1 MSAQSISRFAFFLL
15 WFITLNLQ
23 MNGQTIDP
31 MMPGVIR
38 LHDTRLKVLLDR
50 QVTDPASPFVGAIP
64 DDAGLHQAGAAGG
77 LLKNAA
83 AAYLHPDSG
92 FHRDPLLF
100 ARMQIAAAFLERCQ
114 TADGNTE
121 LLTTNFNSPPDTG
134 FVVQNVATAAKIARL
149 YGDDALFALMEPFL
163 LRSGEGMVKGGIHT
177 PNHRWVV
184 SAALAQLNDLFP
196 DERYVERIDAWL
208 AEGIDIDRYGQYI
221 ERSTTVYNAVT
232 DTALV
237 LMALK
242 LNRPEL
248 FDPVRRNLDAMAR
261 LLHANGEVV
270 TEISRRQDLNTRGDL
285 RRYWF
290 ALRTL
295 AVRDRNGLYAAML
308 APLEPDRADLAR
320 LMEFP
325 DLRTPLPALET
336 LPDDFEDDYRDYA
349 LTQIRRG
356 RRSASILQTGQSRW
370 VSLRQ
375 GEAVIPAIR
384 FATAFF
390 GKGQFIPTAFE
401 RTADG
406 FRCTQDLEGPYFQ
419 PLDRIVPPEKW
430 AELRE
435 ERRQTEVG
443 RMHYEGFIRETE
455 SGFEI
460 TIRASGTNGV
470 PIAIEIALR
479 EGGEISGVEAIE
491 GKTDVLLLKEGQAEY
506 AMGSDRIRFGPGR
519 AEHAYVAVRGAEAK
533 PEGPCIYLT
542 GFTPWEHTLVF
553 AME

>member
-1 MSAQSISRFAFFLL
+1 MSRFAFVAL
-15 WFITLNLQ
+15 WFILLNIP
-23 MNGQTIDP
+23 MNGQTMDP
-31 MMPGVIR
+31 MMPRVVS
-38 LHDTRLKVLLDR
+38 LHDTRLEALLER
-50 QVTDPASPFVGAIP
+50 QVTDPASLFLGAIP
-64 DDAGLHQAGAAGG
+64 DDTGLHQAGAAGG
-77 LLKNAA
+77 LLKSAT
-83 AAYLHPDSG
+83 AAYLHPDSR

-100 ARMQIAAAFLERCQ
+100 ERMQIAAGYLERCQ
-114 TADGNTE
+114 TADGNIE

-134 FVVQNVATAAKIARL
+134 FVVQNVATAAKIARIH
-149 YGDDALFALMEPFL
+149 GDDALFALMEPFL
-163 LRSGEGMVKGGIHT
+163 LRAGEGMVKGGIHT

-184 SAALAQLNDLFP
+184 SAALAQLYDLFP

-248 FDPVRRNLDAMAR
+248 LDPVRQNLDAMAR

-285 RRYWF
+285 HRYWY

-295 AVRDRNGLYAAML
+295 ALRDRNGLYAAML
-308 APLEPDRADLAR
+308 TPLEPDRADLAR

-325 DLRTPLPALET
+325 ELDAPLPPPASI
-336 LPDDFEDDYRDYA
+336 PDDYEDDYEDYG

-401 RTADG
+401 RTDDG
-406 FRCTQDLEGPYFQ
+406 FRFTQELAGPYFQ
-419 PLDRIVPPEKW
+419 PLDQVVPPDEW
-430 AELRE
+430 EALRE
-435 ERRQTEVG
+435 ERRQTEVC
-443 RMHYEGFIRETE
+443 RMHYGGFIRETE
-455 SGFEI
+455 TGFEI
-460 TIRASGTNGV
+460 TVRASGTAGV

-479 EGGEISGVEAIE
+479 EGGEITGVEIIDGNARNLSAQGRSGRIS
-491 GKTDVLLLKEGQAEY
+491 Y
-506 AMGSDRIRFGPGR
+506 ARRPDPFRTR
-519 AEHAYVAVRGAEAK
+519 ACRARLHCRARSRAQ
-533 PEGPCIYLT
+533 T
-542 GFTPWEHTLVF
+542 
-553 AME
+553 